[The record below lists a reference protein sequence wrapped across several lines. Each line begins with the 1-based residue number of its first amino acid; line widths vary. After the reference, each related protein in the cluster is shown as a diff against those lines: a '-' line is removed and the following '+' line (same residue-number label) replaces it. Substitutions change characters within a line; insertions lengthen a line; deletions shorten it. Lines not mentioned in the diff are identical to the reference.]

1 MSNSV
6 KEIRE
11 IEAEFI
17 GSGAVTS
24 IMLMQKAAEGLYR
37 ILMQYMGE
45 ETFPIILTGKGNNGG
60 DGYALGCILIEK
72 KISHA
77 LISIEKP
84 QSTDPIHYREKY
96 EELAVNHKLPP
107 IFDEFCDN
115 FDEIVATQ
123 SKNMIIVDCML
134 GTGIN
139 GKLKEPYNDI
149 VAKIN
154 TLRYF
159 VLACDMPT
167 GLTDS
172 GITSIAVKANVTVAI
187 GAEKDAYYLNDG
199 KDYCGIIEYVDIG
212 LPIKNSH
219 TLVDLETVRSLFPI
233 RRNNTHKGNYGT
245 ALLIGCS
252 DEYVGAGELAA
263 MSSINT
269 MGLTAL
275 RSGAGLTRLIVPD
288 RMLAQM
294 WSKVR
299 DCSLG
304 MKSKLADYK
313 ASAYG
318 YGMGVGMSDGDT
330 LRNLL
335 LDTAETP
342 LLIDA
347 DGLNLLALNIELLNN
362 IPENKSIIITPHVKE
377 MSRLTNLSVNEIL
390 ADPIVCAENFAK
402 KFGVTVL
409 LKGVGTVITDGEKT
423 YINSHGSTCLAK
435 GGSGDI
441 LSGIIT
447 ALMARGIDA
456 LEAGAAACYILGEA
470 SLIAESQYGAYS
482 TTPTDIA
489 KAIKKITRINEPVKY
504 DF

>member
-1 MSNSV
+1 MSNSA

-11 IEAEFI
+11 IETKFI

-24 IMLMQKAAEGLYR
+24 IKLMQKAAEGLYQV
-37 ILMQYMGE
+37 LKQYMGE
-45 ETFPIILTGKGNNGG
+45 EAFPIILTGKGNNGG
-60 DGYALGCILIEK
+60 DGYALGCILIEN
-72 KISHA
+72 KIPHA
-77 LISIEKP
+77 LISIENP
-84 QSTDPIHYREKY
+84 QSTDSIHYREKY
-96 EELAVNHKLPP
+96 EELAVNHKIPP
-107 IFDEFCDN
+107 IFDGFCDN
-115 FDEIVATQ
+115 FDEIIATR

-154 TLRYF
+154 ALRYF
-159 VLACDMPT
+159 VIACDMPT

-199 KDYCGIIEYVDIG
+199 KDYCGVIEYVDIG

-233 RRNNTHKGNYGT
+233 RRNNTHKGTYGT
-245 ALLIGCS
+245 ALLIACS

-304 MKSKLADYK
+304 MKSKLAEYK

-330 LRNLL
+330 LRYLL
-335 LDTAETP
+335 LNTAETP

-347 DGLNLLALNIELLNN
+347 DGLNLLSLNMGLLNN
-362 IPENKSIIITPHVKE
+362 ISENKPIILTPHVKE
-377 MSRLTNLSVNEIL
+377 MSRMTNTSVSEIL
-390 ADPIVCAENFAK
+390 ANPIACAEGLAK
-402 KFGVTVL
+402 KYGVTVL
-409 LKGVGTVITDGEKT
+409 LKGVGTVITNGEKT

-447 ALMARGIDA
+447 ALMARGIDT

-470 SLIAESQYGAYS
+470 SLIAEAQYGAYS
-482 TTPTDIA
+482 TTPTDVA
-489 KAIKKITRINEPVKY
+489 KAIKRITHITESVKY

>member
-11 IEAEFI
+11 IEAEYI
-17 GSGAVTS
+17 SSGTVTS
-24 IMLMQKAAEGLYR
+24 AQLMQKAAEGLYR
-37 ILMQYMGE
+37 ILTKYSDE
-45 ETFPIILTGKGNNGG
+45 DAFPIILTGKGNNGG
-60 DGYALGCILIEK
+60 DGYALGCILIENS
-72 KISHA
+72 ISHA
-77 LISIEKP
+77 LISIENPMTK
-84 QSTDPIHYREKY
+84 DAVYYRQKY
-96 EELAVNHKLPP
+96 EELAANHKLPP
-107 IFDEFCDN
+107 IFDGFCDN
-115 FDEIVATQ
+115 FDKSIGTQ
-123 SKNMIIVDCML
+123 SNNLIIIDCML
-134 GTGIN
+134 GTGIK
-139 GKLKEPYNDI
+139 GELKELYSEI
-149 VAKIN
+149 VAKVN
-154 TLRYF
+154 ALNYF
-159 VLACDMPT
+159 VIACDMPS
-167 GLTDS
+167 GLTDN
-172 GITSIAVKANVTVAI
+172 GLTNLAVKANVTVAI

-199 KDYCGIIEYVDIG
+199 KDYCGVIESVDIG
-212 LPIKNSH
+212 LPIKSSR
-219 TLVDLETVRSLFPI
+219 TLVDLNLVCSLFPI
-233 RRNNTHKGNYGT
+233 RRNNTHKGTYGT

-252 DEYVGAGELAA
+252 EEYVGAGELAA
-263 MSSINT
+263 MSSINS

-304 MKSKLADYK
+304 MKSKLAEYK

-330 LRNLL
+330 LRYLL
-335 LDTAETP
+335 LNTAETP

-347 DGLNLLALNIELLNN
+347 DGLNLLSLNMGLLNN
-362 IPENKSIIITPHVKE
+362 ISENKPIILTPHVKE
-377 MSRLTNLSVNEIL
+377 MSRMTNTSVSEIL
-390 ADPIVCAENFAK
+390 ANPIACAEGLAK
-402 KFGVTVL
+402 KYGVTVL
-409 LKGVGTVITDGEKT
+409 LKGVGTVITNGEKT
-423 YINSHGSTCLAK
+423 YINAHGSTCLAK

-447 ALMARGIDA
+447 ALMARGIDT

-482 TTPTDIA
+482 TTPTDVA
-489 KAIKKITRINEPVKY
+489 KAIKRITHITESFKY

>member
-17 GSGAVTS
+17 SSGAVTS
-24 IMLMQKAAEGLYR
+24 AQLMQKAAEGLYR
-37 ILMQYMGE
+37 ILTKYSDGDA
-45 ETFPIILTGKGNNGG
+45 FPIILTGKGNNGG
-60 DGYALGCILIEK
+60 DGYALGCILIENN
-72 KISHA
+72 ISHA
-77 LISIEKP
+77 LISIENPMAK
-84 QSTDPIHYREKY
+84 DAAYYRQKY
-96 EELAVNHKLPP
+96 VELAGNHKLPP
-107 IFDEFCDN
+107 IFDGFCDN
-115 FDEIVATQ
+115 FDKSIATQ
-123 SKNMIIVDCML
+123 SNKVIIIDCML
-134 GTGIN
+134 GTGIK
-139 GKLKEPYNDI
+139 GKLKELYSET
-149 VAKIN
+149 VAKVN
-154 TLRYF
+154 ALNYF
-159 VLACDMPT
+159 VIACDMPS
-167 GLTDS
+167 GLTDN
-172 GITSIAVKANVTVAI
+172 GLTNLAVKANVTVAI

-199 KDYCGIIEYVDIG
+199 KDYCGVIESVDIG
-212 LPIKNSH
+212 LPIKSSH
-219 TLVDLETVRSLFPI
+219 ALVDLNLVRSLFPI
-233 RRNNTHKGNYGT
+233 RRNNTHKGTYGT

-252 DEYVGAGELAA
+252 EEYVGAGELAA

-269 MGLTAL
+269 MGITAL
-275 RSGAGLTRLIVPD
+275 RSGTGLTRLIVPD

-304 MKSKLADYK
+304 MKSKLVDYK

-330 LRNLL
+330 LRYLL

-362 IPENKSIIITPHVKE
+362 IPENKSIIVTPHVKE
-377 MSRLTNLSVNEIL
+377 MSRLTNISVNDIL
-390 ADPIVCAENFAK
+390 ADPIACAEGFAK
-402 KFGVTVL
+402 KYGVTVL

-423 YINSHGSTCLAK
+423 YINVHGSTCLAK

-482 TTPTDIA
+482 TTPTDVA
-489 KAIKKITRINEPVKY
+489 KAIKRITHITESAKY